1 MHESWKLNLVPF
13 ENSYGRRGSLIQQG
27 YLALGA
33 GHLEQA
39 ALLMHQV
46 LDIAGDDYTDRGTA
60 LLLLATLS
68 YEWNHLSEAEQ
79 YIQQA
84 YALNAETGNE
94 LLWLQSATLL
104 ARVLYARGEHTQ
116 AQDFLLHLSPALAQP
131 RWYREIELWLA
142 HFALASGDLVTAQ
155 RRLAGQ
161 QTIVQDE
168 TPLDIMREQEQLL
181 AAR

>member
-68 YEWNHLSEAEQ
+68 YKWNRLSEAEQ

-104 ARVLYARGEHTQ
+104 ARVLYARGEYTQ
-116 AQDFLLHLSPALAQP
+116 AQDFLQHLAIALAHP

-161 QTIVQDE
+161 QTI
-168 TPLDIMREQEQLL
+168 
-181 AAR
+181 A